1 MSPIPAI
8 RAVLFDFDYTLV
20 DATEGNLE
28 CLNHALA
35 AVGVPAAER
44 AAGLAATGLSI
55 RELLLRFHG
64 GVVSE
69 ELHARFTE
77 CFVKRAD
84 EVMLERIHVYPEVPG
99 VLRALRAQGLS
110 LGIVST
116 KYRRRLEG
124 VLRRDGLSELFSVV
138 VGGDDVEKH
147 KPHPE
152 GLERAARSLDVAPGS
167 CLYVGDHAVDAEA
180 AQRAGMHFAAVATGF
195 TEPAVWRRFP
205 AFALLADTRGLP
217 PLLQRS
223 ASAQERGAGE
233 IGG

>member
-1 MSPIPAI
+1 MRSPRAI

-28 CLNHALA
+28 CLNHALE
-35 AVGVPAAER
+35 AVGLPVAER

-55 RELLLRFHG
+55 RELLLRFHR

-84 EVMLERIHVYPEVPG
+84 EVMLERIAVYPEVPA
-99 VLRALRAQGLS
+99 VLRALRAQGLA

-116 KYRRRLEG
+116 KYRRRLDG
-124 VLRRDGLSELFSVV
+124 VLRRDGLADLFSVV
-138 VGGDDVEKH
+138 VGGDDVVKH

-152 GLERAARSLDVAPGS
+152 GLERAARSLELSPES

-180 AQRAGMHFAAVATGF
+180 AERAGMHFAAVATGF
-195 TEPAVWRRFP
+195 TEAAIWQRFP
-205 AFALLADTRGLP
+205 SVALLADTRGLP
-217 PLLQRS
+217 PLLARL
-223 ASAQERGAGE
+223 ATAQE
-233 IGG
+233 

>member
-1 MSPIPAI
+1 MSRSPAI

-35 AVGVPAAER
+35 AVGVPVAER

-55 RELLLRFHG
+55 RELLVRFHG

-69 ELHARFTE
+69 ALHAQFTE

-84 EVMLERIHVYPEVPG
+84 EVMLDRIVVYPEVPD
-99 VLRALRAQGLS
+99 VLRSLRAQGVS

-138 VGGDDVEKH
+138 VGGDDVERH

-152 GLERAARSLDVAPGS
+152 GLERAARSLELSPAA

-180 AQRAGMHFAAVATGF
+180 AQRAGMHFVAVATGF
-195 TEPAVWRRFP
+195 TEPTVWQRFP
-205 AFALLADTRGLP
+205 TLAQLADTRELP
-217 PLLQRS
+217 PLLERI
-223 ASAQERGAGE
+223 ARRTGVEAQE
-233 IGG
+233 

>member
-1 MSPIPAI
+1 
-8 RAVLFDFDYTLV
+8 
-20 DATEGNLE
+20 
-28 CLNHALA
+28 CLNTALV

-55 RELLLRFHG
+55 RELLMRFHG

-69 ELHARFTE
+69 ALHARFTE

-84 EVMLERIHVYPEVPG
+84 EVMLERIVVYPEVPD
-99 VLRALRAQGLS
+99 VLRALHEQGLA

-138 VGGDDVEKH
+138 VGGDDVERH

-152 GLERAARSLDVAPGS
+152 GLERAARALELSPAA

-195 TEPAVWRRFP
+195 TEPAVWQRFP
-205 AFALLADTRGLP
+205 SFALIADTRELP
-217 PLLQRS
+217 PLLARS
-223 ASAQERGAGE
+223 AGAAQE
-233 IGG
+233 